1 MARKLSGEATPD
13 ELTELE
19 RLQQQHPEMTYSLHL
34 TADLY
39 KSHPPTDEIEAEAE
53 QAFSRHLTRMALR
66 NITPAETHAPEAN
79 APITLPPPAIRPAS
93 GRLGW
98 RIGWLTSTI
107 QKSQRG
113 NPRDRRGRPDPAQI
127 RSAAQTRDLIANYLT
142 TTVRSLRRN
151 KGFTTINIS
160 GLAIGLASAIVL
172 LLWIRNELSFD
183 QFHIN
188 RDRVYLA
195 MTHAPLDGQL
205 DVERRTPMVMAPL
218 LKTRYTP
225 QIEEA
230 VRINWVGAFVLSN
243 GGNHVQTGGYLC
255 DPGFFRLFSIPLVSG
270 DTATALST
278 PRSIVLS
285 ARLAKKLFGDSPALG
300 RTLSL
305 DSVNNF
311 VVSAIT
317 KDPPSNTQFQ
327 FDYLVPWSYTKEVHW
342 EEPLWQKS
350 TIYTYVLLRP
360 GVNAAAADKAMR
372 MVIRDHAQ
380 DIPAELFFYPLRRL
394 HLHGRFVDGKPAG
407 GDINFVRMLAVIAAF
422 ILLIA
427 CINYMNLSTAR
438 SIRHAREVGIRK
450 VIGSDRA
457 SLIGRFLGESLL
469 LSVVAG
475 TLALGIV
482 VIALPWFDRLVTT
495 DLAIPYGDPWFWLGG
510 AGFIVFTGLLAGSYP
525 AFYLS
530 AFRPVNILRG
540 HFKTIHSL
548 VTPRRILV
556 VFQFTFAIT
565 FIICT
570 IVIYREFDYA
580 MHRKAGYDNA
590 GLAFVYMKGDIGRNY
605 QDIRKQL
612 LASHTV
618 TTLTRTD
625 APVSEI
631 WAWNDSYT
639 WPGKDPQERILFIQ
653 YHTDRAFAATMGL
666 KILAGRDIDIEKYP
680 ADTSAVLLTKESAL
694 RMGLPNPVGH
704 MITDRSHT
712 WHVVG
717 LINDFVTGSVFN
729 RTFPIVIQGT
739 PLQATNYGTLSF
751 RFDDREDRTDC
762 EARLAATL
770 RKYNPNYPLEYF
782 YVDKYMLARVQGDA
796 HFGTL
801 AALFAGMAIF
811 ISCLGLFGLSAYM
824 AESRLKEVGIRKVFG
839 ASIMRLATLLSKD
852 FLVLVIIAFI
862 IASPVA
868 WWFMRQWL
876 DGIPYHIDM
885 NWWIFALTGLLSVF
899 IAIGTVGY
907 QAVRAA
913 LTNPVRIL
921 RTE

>member
-1 MARKLSGEATPD
+1 MKERSRIWTLMARKLSGEATPD
-13 ELTELE
+13 ELAELE
-19 RLQQQHPEMTYSLHL
+19 RLQQQHPEMTYSLQL
-34 TADLY
+34 LADLY
-39 KSHPPTDEIEAEAE
+39 RSHPPADEIEAEAE

-66 NITPAETHAPEAN
+66 DITPAETHAPEAN
-79 APITLPPPAIRPAS
+79 APEANAAETNTL
-93 GRLGW
+93 
-98 RIGWLTSTI
+98 
-107 QKSQRG
+107 
-113 NPRDRRGRPDPAQI
+113 NPAQI
-127 RSAAQTRDLIANYLT
+127 QNPNQGKSQTRDLIANNLT

-183 QFHIN
+183 QFHVN
-188 RDRVYLA
+188 RDRVFLA
-195 MTHAPLDGQL
+195 MTRAPLDGQL
-205 DVERRTPMVMAPL
+205 DVARHTPMVMAPD
-218 LKTRYTP
+218 LKTHYPR

-230 VRINWVGAFVLSN
+230 VRFNWVGAFILSN
-243 GGNHVQTGGYLC
+243 ASNHVQTQGYLC
-255 DPGFFRLFSIPLVSG
+255 DPGFFRLFSVPLVSG
-270 DTATALST
+270 DAATALST
-278 PRSIVLS
+278 PRSIVLT

-300 RTLSL
+300 RTISL
-305 DSVNNF
+305 DSINNF
-311 VVSAIT
+311 VVSAVT
-317 KDPPSNTQFQ
+317 KDPPSNTMLQ

-342 EEPLWQKS
+342 DEPLWQKS

-360 GVNAAAADKAMR
+360 GVTETAANQAMR
-372 MVIRDHAQ
+372 MVIHDHA
-380 DIPAELFFYPLRRL
+380 PELPEELFFYPLRKL
-394 HLHGRFVDGKPAG
+394 HLHGRFEDGKPAG

-469 LSVVAG
+469 LSMVAG

-482 VIALPWFDRLVTT
+482 IIALPWFDHLVGT

-540 HFKTIHSL
+540 HFKSIHSL

-556 VFQFTFAIT
+556 VFQFAFAIT

-570 IVIYREFDYA
+570 TVIYREFNYA
-580 MHRKAGYDNA
+580 MHRKSGYDKE
-590 GLAFVYMKGDIGRNY
+590 GLAFVYIKGDIGRNY
-605 QDIRKQL
+605 PEIRKQL
-612 LASHTV
+612 FATHTV

-631 WAWNDSYT
+631 WAWNDSYS
-639 WPGKDPQERILFIQ
+639 WPGKDPQDRVYFIQ

-666 KILAGRDIDIEKYP
+666 KMLAGRDIDIEKYP
-680 ADTSAVLLTKESAL
+680 GDTSAVLLTRESAL
-694 RMGLPNPVGH
+694 RMGLTNPVGH
-704 MITDRSHT
+704 TIIDRSRT

-717 LINDFVTGSVFN
+717 LINDFITGSIFN
-729 RTFPIVIQGT
+729 RTLPIVIQGT

-751 RFDDREDRTDC
+751 RFDDREDRAGC
-762 EARLAATL
+762 EARLSAIL
-770 RKYNPNYPLEYF
+770 QKYNPNYPLEYF
-782 YVDKYMLARVQGDA
+782 YVDKYMQAKVQGDA

-913 LTNPVRIL
+913 LTNPVLIL
-921 RTE
+921 RSE

>member
-1 MARKLSGEATPD
+1 MARKLSGEAMPD

-19 RLQQQHPEMTYSLHL
+19 RLQQQYPEITYSLQL
-34 TADLY
+34 LADLY
-39 KSHPPTDEIEAEAE
+39 KSRPPADETEAEAE
-53 QAFSRHLTRMALR
+53 QAYNRHLTRMALR
-66 NITPAETHAPEAN
+66 DI
-79 APITLPPPAIRPAS
+79 PPATTSTYAS
-93 GRLGW
+93 GA
-98 RIGWLTSTI
+98 
-107 QKSQRG
+107 
-113 NPRDRRGRPDPAQI
+113 AQSPPSPVI
-127 RSAAQTRDLIANYLT
+127 PPLQGHRSLAQTRDLVGNYLLT
-142 TTVRSLRRN
+142 TIRSLRRN

-172 LLWIRNELSFD
+172 LLWIRNEISYD
-183 QFHIN
+183 RFHTN
-188 RDRVYLA
+188 SPRLYLA
-195 MTHAPLDGQL
+195 MTRAPLDGQL
-205 DVERRTPMVMAPL
+205 NVERHTPMVMAPE
-218 LKTRYTP
+218 LKTRYNR

-243 GGNHVQTGGYLC
+243 GNNHVQTQGYLC
-255 DPGFFRLFSIPLVSG
+255 DPGFLRLFTFPLASG
-270 DTATALST
+270 NTTTALST
-278 PRSIVLS
+278 PRSIVLT

-300 RTLSL
+300 RTISL
-305 DSVNNF
+305 DSIRNF
-311 VVSAIT
+311 VVTAIA
-317 KDPPSNTQFQ
+317 KDPPSNTVFQ

-350 TIYTYVLLRP
+350 TIFTYVLLHP
-360 GVNAAAADKAMR
+360 GVTEADANQAMR
-372 MVIRDHAQ
+372 MVIHAHAP
-380 DIPAELFFYPLRRL
+380 DMPEELFFYPLRDL
-394 HLHGRFVDGKPAG
+394 HLYGRFEAGKPDG
-407 GDINFVRMLAVIAAF
+407 GNIGFVRMLAVIATF

-469 LSVVAG
+469 LSAFAG

-482 VIALPWFDRLVTT
+482 IIALPWFDRLVET
-495 DLAIPYGDPWFWLGG
+495 DLSIPFSDPWFWLGG
-510 AGFIVFTGLLAGSYP
+510 AGFIVLTGLLAGSYP

-540 HFKTIHSL
+540 HFKTIHAL
-548 VTPRRILV
+548 VNPRRILV
-556 VFQFTFAIT
+556 VFQFAFAIT

-570 IVIYREFDYA
+570 IVIYREFDFA
-580 MHRKAGYDNA
+580 THRKSGYDNQ
-590 GLAFVYMKGDIGRNY
+590 GLAFVYIKGDIGRNY
-605 QDIRKQL
+605 AEIRKQL
-612 LASHTV
+612 FAARIV
-618 TTLTRTD
+618 TTVTRTD
-625 APVSEI
+625 APISEI
-631 WAWNDSYT
+631 WAWNDSYA
-639 WPGKDPQERILFIQ
+639 WPGKDPQDRVYFIQ

-666 KILAGRDIDIEKYP
+666 KLLAGRDIDIEKYP
-680 ADTSAVLLTKESAL
+680 ADTAAILLTKESAL

-704 MITDRSHT
+704 TITDRSRS

-729 RTFPIVIQGT
+729 RTFPIVIQGS

-751 RFDDREDRTDC
+751 RFDPQANRAES
-762 EARLAATL
+762 EAKLSMIL

-782 YVDKYMLARVQGDA
+782 YVDKYMQAKLQGDA

-824 AESRLKEVGIRKVFG
+824 AESRLREVGIRKVFG

-852 FLVLVIIAFI
+852 FLVLVIISFF

-868 WWFMRQWL
+868 WWFMHQWL
-876 DGIPYHIDM
+876 DSIPYHVDM
-885 NWWIFALTGLLSVF
+885 EWWVFAFTGLLSVL
-899 IAIGTVGY
+899 IAISTVGY

-913 LTNPVRIL
+913 LISPVLIL
-921 RTE
+921 RSE

>member
-13 ELTELE
+13 ELIELE
-19 RLQQQHPEMTYSLHL
+19 RLQQQHPEMTYSLQL
-34 TADLY
+34 LADLY
-39 KSHPPTDEIEAEAE
+39 KSRPPADETEAEAE

-66 NITPAETHAPEAN
+66 DIPPAETSSAAAAP
-79 APITLPPPAIRPAS
+79 PQS
-93 GRLGW
+93 GR
-98 RIGWLTSTI
+98 RDPTQT
-107 QKSQRG
+107 KS
-113 NPRDRRGRPDPAQI
+113 P
-127 RSAAQTRDLIANYLT
+127 SQTRDLVANYLT

-172 LLWIRNELSFD
+172 LLWIRNEVSYD
-183 QFHIN
+183 RFHVN
-188 RDRVYLA
+188 SSRLYLA
-195 MTHAPLDGQL
+195 MTRAPLDGQL
-205 DVERRTPMVMAPL
+205 DVEKRTPMVMAPE
-218 LKTRYTP
+218 LKTQYPR

-230 VRINWVGAFVLSN
+230 VRLNWVGAFVLSN
-243 GGNHVQTGGYLC
+243 GNNHVQTQGYLT
-255 DPGFFRLFSIPLVSG
+255 DPGFFRLFTVPLLSG
-270 DTATALST
+270 DTATALRS
-278 PRSIVLS
+278 PHSIVL
-285 ARLAKKLFGDSPALG
+285 AERLAKKLFGDSPALG
-300 RTLSL
+300 RTISL
-305 DSVNNF
+305 DSINNF
-311 VVSAIT
+311 VVTAVA
-317 KDPPSNTQFQ
+317 KDPPSNTVFQ

-350 TIYTYVLLRP
+350 TINTYVLLRP
-360 GVNAAAADKAMR
+360 GVTETAANAAMR
-372 MVIRDHAQ
+372 MILRDHTPEIVQ
-380 DIPAELFFYPLRRL
+380 ELFFYPVRKL
-394 HLHGRFVDGKPAG
+394 HLYGRFEDGKPAG
-407 GDINFVRMLAVIAAF
+407 GNIGFVRMLGVIAAF

-469 LSVVAG
+469 LSAVAG

-495 DLAIPYGDPWFWLGG
+495 DLTIPYGDPWFWLGG

-540 HFKTIHSL
+540 HFKTIHAL

-556 VFQFTFAIT
+556 VFQFAFAIT

-580 MHRKAGYDNA
+580 MHRKSGYDNR
-590 GLAFVYMKGDIGRNY
+590 GLGFVYMKGDIGKNY
-605 QDIRKQL
+605 REIREQL
-612 LASHTV
+612 FATHAV
-618 TTLTRTD
+618 TAVTRTD
-625 APVSEI
+625 APISEI
-631 WAWNDSYT
+631 WAWNDSYS
-639 WPGKDPQERILFIQ
+639 WPGKDPQDRVFFIQ
-653 YHTDRAFAATMGL
+653 YHTDRAFATTMGL
-666 KILAGRDIDIEKYP
+666 KLLAGRDIDIEKYP
-680 ADTSAVLLTKESAL
+680 ADTAAVLLTRESAL

-704 MITDRSHT
+704 TITDRSHP

-717 LINDFVTGSVFN
+717 LIDDFVTGSIFN

-751 RFDDREDRTDC
+751 RFDEQGSRAEC
-762 EARLAATL
+762 EEKLAGIL

-782 YVDKYMLARVQGDA
+782 YVDKYMQAKVQGNA

-839 ASIMRLATLLSKD
+839 ASIMRLAALLSKD

-876 DGIPYHIDM
+876 DGIPYHVEMD
-885 NWWIFALTGLLSVF
+885 WSVFAFTGFLSVI

-913 LTNPVRIL
+913 LTNPVLIL
-921 RTE
+921 RSE

>member
-13 ELTELE
+13 ELIELE
-19 RLQQQHPEMTYSLHL
+19 RIQQQHPEMTYSLQL
-34 TADLY
+34 LADLY
-39 KSHPPTDEIEAEAE
+39 RSHPSADETEAEAE
-53 QAFSRHLTRMALR
+53 QAFNRHLTRMALR
-66 NITPAETHAPEAN
+66 DITPAEAPNAAETNVPGGNAPETSAAKTSAAKTSSAKTN
-79 APITLPPPAIRPAS
+79 APDTKAPAKYIP
-93 GRLGW
+93 
-98 RIGWLTSTI
+98 
-107 QKSQRG
+107 QSQRL
-113 NPRDRRGRPDPAQI
+113 NL
-127 RSAAQTRDLIANYLT
+127 AQTRDLVANYLT

-183 QFHIN
+183 QFHVN
-188 RDRVYLA
+188 RNRLYLA
-195 MTHAPLDGQL
+195 MTRAPLDGQL
-205 DVERRTPMVMAPL
+205 EVERRTPMVMAPE
-218 LKTRYTP
+218 LKTRYAR

-230 VRINWVGAFVLSN
+230 VRINWVGAFILSN
-243 GGNHVQTGGYLC
+243 GSNHVQTGGYLC
-255 DPGFFRLFSIPLVSG
+255 DPGFFRLFSVPLLSG

-278 PRSIVLS
+278 PRSIVLT
-285 ARLAKKLFGDSPALG
+285 ARMAKKLFGESTALG
-300 RTLSL
+300 RTVSV
-305 DSVNNF
+305 DSINNF
-311 VVSAIT
+311 VVTAVT
-317 KDPPSNTQFQ
+317 KDPPSNTAIQ

-360 GVNAAAADKAMR
+360 GVTQTAANQAMR
-372 MVIRDHAQ
+372 MVIHDHAREV
-380 DIPAELFFYPLRRL
+380 PEELFFYPLRKL
-394 HLHGRFVDGKPAG
+394 HLYGRFVDGKPSG
-407 GDINFVRMLAVIAAF
+407 GDIGFVRMLAVIAAF

-469 LSVVAG
+469 LSAVAG

-482 VIALPWFDRLVTT
+482 VVALPWFDQLVAT
-495 DLAIPYGDPWFWLGG
+495 DLTIPYADPSFWLGG

-580 MHRKAGYDNA
+580 MHRKSGYDKE
-590 GLAFVYMKGDIGRNY
+590 GLAFVYIKGDIGRNY
-605 QDIRKQL
+605 RDIRKQL
-612 LASHTV
+612 FATHAV

-625 APVSEI
+625 APISEI

-639 WPGKDPQERILFIQ
+639 WESKDPQDRVFFIQ

-666 KILAGRDIDIEKYP
+666 RLLAGRDIDIERYP
-680 ADTSAVLLTKESAL
+680 ADTAAVLLTKESAL

-704 MITDRSHT
+704 TITDRSRT

-717 LINDFVTGSVFN
+717 LINDFVTGSIFN
-729 RTFPIVIQGT
+729 RILPIVIQGT
-739 PLQATNYGTLSF
+739 PLQGTSYGTLSF
-751 RFDDREDRTDC
+751 RFDERENRAEC
-762 EARLAATL
+762 EAKLSAIL

-782 YVDKYMLARVQGDA
+782 YVDRYMQAKVQGDA

-839 ASIMRLATLLSKD
+839 ASIMRLAALLSKD

-876 DGIPYHIDM
+876 DGIPYHVDM
-885 NWWIFALTGLLSVF
+885 NWWIFALTGLLSVI
-899 IAIGTVGY
+899 IAVGTVGY

-913 LTNPVRIL
+913 LTNPILIL
-921 RTE
+921 RSD